1 MLDSSNKMWQ
11 VQQPGTILRARHSAR
26 RGQLALVL
34 ARSYA
39 GPRPSNGY
47 PPRRYVKMQWIST
60 GERFEEMLVNAHN
73 CFDIVSSCGKVDT
86 MEGI

>member
-11 VQQPGTILRARHSAR
+11 VQQPGTILRARHSAS

-47 PPRRYVKMQWIST
+47 PPRQYVKMQWVAT

-73 CFDIVSSCGKVDT
+73 CFDIVSSCDT
-86 MEGI
+86 LGPEEN

>member
-26 RGQLALVL
+26 RGQLALVR

-39 GPRPSNGY
+39 GRQPSNGY

-73 CFDIVSSCGKVDT
+73 CFDIVSSCDT
-86 MEGI
+86 LGAEEN

>member
-1 MLDSSNKMWQ
+1 MLYDKMWK

-34 ARSYA
+34 ARACA

-47 PPRRYVKMQWIST
+47 PPTEYVKMQILSS
-60 GERFEEMLVNAHN
+60 GERFEESLTNANN
-73 CFDIVSSCGKVDT
+73 CWDIVS
-86 MEGI
+86 EP

>member
-73 CFDIVSSCGKVDT
+73 CFDIVSSCDT
-86 MEGI
+86 LTTEEN

>member
-34 ARSYA
+34 AKAYA
-39 GPRPSNGY
+39 GPRPSTGY

-60 GERFEEMLVNAHN
+60 GERFEEMLTNAHN
-73 CFDIVSSCGKVDT
+73 CFDIVSSCDT
-86 MEGI
+86 LGAEEN

>member
-39 GPRPSNGY
+39 GTRPSTGY
-47 PPRRYVKMQWIST
+47 PPRRYVKMQWITS

-73 CFDIVSSCGKVDT
+73 CFDIVSSCDT
-86 MEGI
+86 LGAEEN

>member
-26 RGQLALVL
+26 RGQLALFL

-39 GPRPSNGY
+39 GPMPSNGY
-47 PPRRYVKMQWIST
+47 PPRRYEKMQWIST

-73 CFDIVSSCGKVDT
+73 CFDIVSSCDT
-86 MEGI
+86 LGAEEN

>member
-1 MLDSSNKMWQ
+1 MPIRDKMWK

-39 GPRPSNGY
+39 GPRPTNGY
-47 PPRRYVKMQWIST
+47 PPRRYVKMQMIST
-60 GERFEEMLVNAHN
+60 GERIEESLTNANN
-73 CFDIVSSCGKVDT
+73 CWDIVS
-86 MEGI
+86 EP

>member
-1 MLDSSNKMWQ
+1 MRDKMWE
-11 VQQPGTILRARHSAR
+11 VQQPGTLVRARHSAR

-73 CFDIVSSCGKVDT
+73 CFDIVSSCDT
-86 MEGI
+86 LGAEEN